1 MLTTLTVARNAGAV
15 QAYSETP
22 QLAKQVARW
31 PVPATQLRSVVAR
44 AV

>member
-1 MLTTLTVARNAGAV
+1 MLTTLTVVKNAGAV

-31 PVPATQLRSVVAR
+31 PAPATQLRFVVVR